1 MNPKERIEFLRKEL
15 NEHNYRYYVLNKPSI
30 SDFAF
35 DKLMEELMMLE
46 KQYPEYFDPN
56 SPSQRVGGAITKN
69 FPVFV
74 HKVPMLSLSN
84 SYEKGE
90 LRDFDRRVKEGLG
103 LPMDEQVNYFCELKI
118 DGLSIS
124 LHYENGKLIHG
135 VTRGDGEKGDDVTAN
150 VRTIRT
156 IPLTLTGDFPQ
167 HMEVRGEI
175 FMPLD
180 VFEKLNREKEES
192 GEPLLAN
199 PRNAAGGT
207 MKMQDSREVAKRN
220 LDCFVYQ
227 LLESEYDIENH
238 HETIEKL
245 KSWGFK
251 INTNSKLCKGIEQV
265 EHYID
270 IWEEKRHTLNYETDG
285 VVIKVDNLKYRQEL
299 GSTAKSPRWAIA
311 YKYKAEQATT
321 VLESVSFQV
330 GRTGAI
336 TPVANLRPV
345 QLAGTVVKRA
355 SLHNADIIRKLD
367 LRIGDTVYVEKGG
380 EIIPKI
386 VAVDTSKRSLFSQP
400 IEFIKHCPECG
411 TELIKNPDEAL
422 HYCPNEEGCPPQVK
436 GKIIHF
442 ASRKAMN
449 IESLGEETVELLYNE
464 GLVKSIKDIYLLR
477 PEQLVNLPRFGKKSA
492 QNLLSGIQKS
502 RDVPFERV
510 LFALGIRHVG
520 ETLARKIARSVK
532 NIHHLAEMTEEELQE
547 IEDVGGII
555 AQSIRKWFSKKENL
569 ELIQFLSEKGI
580 RMKITDD
587 TVGKTNDFITG
598 KSFVISGVFE
608 KVSREELKNLIEMH
622 GGKCQGSVS
631 SKTNYLLIG
640 DNPGPEKLKKAASL
654 NIRVLNEKDFFELSK
669 IDVP

>member
-15 NEHNYRYYVLNKPSI
+15 NEHNYRYYVLNSPTI

-56 SPSQRVGGAITKN
+56 SPSQRVGGSITKN

-84 SYEKGE
+84 SYDKGE
-90 LRDFDRRVKEGLG
+90 LKDFDRRVKEGLG
-103 LPMDEQVNYFCELKI
+103 LPMDEQVDYYCELKI

-124 LHYENGKLIHG
+124 LHYENGKLVHG

-156 IPLTLTGDFPQ
+156 VPLILTGDFPEYL
-167 HMEVRGEI
+167 EVRGEI

-180 VFEKLNREKEES
+180 VFEKINREKEEA

-207 MKMQDSREVAKRN
+207 MKMQDSGEVAKRN

-227 LLESEYDIENH
+227 LIQSEQDIELH
-238 HETIEKL
+238 HESIEKL

-251 INTNSKLCKGIEQV
+251 VNPNSILCKGIAQV

-270 IWEEKRHTLNYETDG
+270 IWEKKRHTLNYETDG
-285 VVIKVDNLKYRQEL
+285 VVIKVDNLKFRQEL

-311 YKYKAEQATT
+311 YKYKAEQAST

-330 GRTGAI
+330 GRTGAV
-336 TPVANLRPV
+336 TPVANLKPV

-367 LRIGDTVYVEKGG
+367 LRIGDTVFVEKGG

-386 VAVDTSKRSLFSQP
+386 VAVDTSKRSLFSRP
-400 IEFIKHCPECG
+400 VEFITHCPECG
-411 TELIKNPDEAL
+411 TELVKNPDEAL
-422 HYCPNEEGCPPQVK
+422 HFCPNEDGCPPQVK

-449 IESLGEETVELLYNE
+449 IESLGEETVELLYNQ
-464 GLVKSIKDIYLLR
+464 GLVKGIKDIYLLK

-492 QNLLSGIQKS
+492 QNLLDGIKKS
-502 RDVPFERV
+502 KEVPFERV

-532 NIHHLAEMTEEELQE
+532 DIHRLAQMSDEELQN
-547 IEDVGGII
+547 IEDVGEII
-555 AQSIRKWFSKKENL
+555 ARSIRKWFSKKDNR
-569 ELIQFLSEKGI
+569 ELIEFLSENGI
-580 RMKITDD
+580 QLKLSDE
-587 TVGKTNDFITG
+587 TNNLFNELITG

-608 KVSREELKNLIEMH
+608 KISRDRLKSLIESY
-622 GGKCQGSVS
+622 GGKCQSSIS
-631 SKTNYLLIG
+631 SKTNYLLTG
-640 DNPGPEKLKKAASL
+640 ENPGPEKLKKAAALS
-654 NIRVLNEKDFFELSK
+654 ITVLNEKDFFERSK
-669 IDVP
+669 IKID